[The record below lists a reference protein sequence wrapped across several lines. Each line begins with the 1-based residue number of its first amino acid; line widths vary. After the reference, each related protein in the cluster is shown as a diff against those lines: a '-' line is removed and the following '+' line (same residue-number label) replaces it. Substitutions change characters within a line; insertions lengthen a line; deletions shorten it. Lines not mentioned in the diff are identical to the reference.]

1 MEETRTNTIS
11 ITDSHL
17 IQYALFFSSFL
28 IPFFISG
35 PQLLVGIVVNMVLF
49 LFVRFF
55 GLNRTLPLLVLPS
68 IGAALNGVVF
78 GMFSSYLVFFMP
90 FIWVGNFVMVYLYD
104 RLRSKKGAPLAVL
117 ISALSKAFL
126 LFLVAL
132 VFVQNKV
139 VPQIFIQV
147 MGMIQFATALI
158 GGMLAITI
166 ERIILKHY
174 DRR

>member
-1 MEETRTNTIS
+1 
-11 ITDSHL
+11 
-17 IQYALFFSSFL
+17 
-28 IPFFISG
+28 
-35 PQLLVGIVVNMVLF
+35 
-49 LFVRFF
+49 
-55 GLNRTLPLLVLPS
+55 
-68 IGAALNGVVF
+68 
-78 GMFSSYLVFFMP
+78 
-90 FIWVGNFVMVYLYD
+90 MVYLYD

-117 ISALSKAFL
+117 ISALSKAVL

-139 VPQIFIQV
+139 VPQIFIQA